1 MNLYS
6 KHTNPESLY
15 GYKDRF
21 KIPSFAW
28 EEAFATGEWTEAEPY
43 IMKDPSSAFLYVMYV
58 MERRWSEAEPYI
70 MKDPYYAFLYARDVI
85 EGRWKEAEPYI
96 MKNPF
101 SASNY
106 KEFIRAL

>member
-28 EEAFATGEWTEAEPY
+28 EEAERTGEWTEAEPY
-43 IMKDPSSAFLYVMYV
+43 IMKDPSSV
-58 MERRWSEAEPYI
+58 
-70 MKDPYYAFLYARDVI
+70 FLYARWVI
-85 EGRWKEAEPYI
+85 GDRWTEAEPYI

-101 SASNY
+101 SAYNY

>member
-28 EEAFATGEWTEAEPY
+28 EEAERTGEWTEAEPY
-43 IMKDPSSAFLYVMYV
+43 IMKDPSSAFLYANEVIKD
-58 MERRWSEAEPYI
+58 EWTEAEPYI
-70 MKDPYYAFLYARDVI
+70 MKDPYSAYLYAKWVI
-85 EGRWKEAEPYI
+85 NGRWPEAEPYI
-96 MKNPF
+96 MKDPKYAVGYQGF
-101 SASNY
+101 V
-106 KEFIRAL
+106 RTL

>member
-28 EEAFATGEWTEAEPY
+28 EEAERTGEWTEAEPY
-43 IMKDPSSAFLYVMYV
+43 IMKDPSSAFLYA
-58 MERRWSEAEPYI
+58 RW
-70 MKDPYYAFLYARDVI
+70 VI
-85 EGRWKEAEPYI
+85 GDRWTEAEPYI

-101 SASNY
+101 SAYNY

>member
-28 EEAFATGEWTEAEPY
+28 EEAERTGEWTEAEPY
-43 IMKDPSSAFLYVMYV
+43 IMKSPEYA
-58 MERRWSEAEPYI
+58 AEY
-70 MKDPYYAFLYARDVI
+70 
-85 EGRWKEAEPYI
+85 
-96 MKNPF
+96 N
-101 SASNY
+101 
-106 KEFIRAL
+106 EFIGNNT